1 MTKTP
6 WVGSQT
12 LCSPQASQPGRM
24 RRTTQAGVPR
34 SEAQRRGTQS
44 ESIGV
49 LWIADQNSW
58 EAADILEQ
66 MVLSCNHRLQVGLA
80 HICTDVAEMGR
91 RLRRKR
97 KRRGVRCSW
106 ELSRCGRKRAFMYL
120 PCLTRVGI
128 GVFYKHEKDYKIQL
142 NAFLRQ
148 PVVSPYLTS
157 VGLAFLGVTTKAHFP
172 AQAAEAHR
180 WMYQLGMRTAGCLR
194 PALMPRLPQPYRW
207 WETHSV
213 LGWGGSGGMRLGSQS
228 MFHLPQN
235 SEGFKAPPFCLLC
248 CLGGQWLSMVA
259 GKDGW

>member
-1 MTKTP
+1 MDDKTP
-6 WVGSQT
+6 CVGSQA
-12 LCSPQASQPGRM
+12 LCNPQASQPGRM

-34 SEAQRRGTQS
+34 NEAQRRGTRL

-66 MVLSCNHRLQVGLA
+66 MVLSCNHWLQVGLA

-91 RLRRKR
+91 RTRRKR
-97 KRRGVRCSW
+97 RRRGVRCSW
-106 ELSRCGRKRAFMYL
+106 ELSRCGRKRAFIYL
-120 PCLTRVGI
+120 PCLTQAGI

-157 VGLAFLGVTTKAHFP
+157 MGLDFLGVTTKAHFP

-180 WMYQLGMRTAGCLR
+180 WMYQLVCEQWAAWGQPWRHGWHSRTGGGRPILFWAGV
-194 PALMPRLPQPYRW
+194 
-207 WETHSV
+207 TV
-213 LGWGGSGGMRLGSQS
+213 GGC
-228 MFHLPQN
+228 
-235 SEGFKAPPFCLLC
+235 A
-248 CLGGQWLSMVA
+248 
-259 GKDGW
+259 